1 MKRRSIALG
10 LPLLA
15 LCSASAVR
23 AGDWL
28 PAPMLPEVLLRDQ
41 RDQPVRLREL
51 IRGRLVVVNFVFGSC
66 VTVCPPQ
73 TALLREAARQIAAHP
88 VLRDV
93 LFVSL
98 TVDPLSDGP
107 LQLRQ
112 YAARFDLPVGPPV
125 RWVLLTGS
133 IDNVQKTLAP
143 FAATTSSPADH
154 PALLWLGHESRGR
167 WTRTSAL
174 NPPHML
180 IRRLEALIS

>member
-73 TALLREAARQIAAHP
+73 TALLREAARQIEAHP

>member
-28 PAPMLPEVLLRDQ
+28 PTPLLPEVLLRDQ

-73 TALLREAARQIAAHP
+73 TALLREAARQIEAHP

-112 YAARFDLPVGPPV
+112 YAARFDLPVDPPV

>member
-28 PAPMLPEVLLRDQ
+28 PTPVLPEVLLRDQ

-51 IRGRLVVVNFVFGSC
+51 ICGRLVVVNFVFGSC

-73 TALLREAARQIAAHP
+73 TALLREAARQIEAHP
-88 VLRDV
+88 ALRDV

-112 YAARFDLPVGPPV
+112 YAARFDLPVDPPV

>member
-28 PAPMLPEVLLRDQ
+28 PAPVLPDVLLRDQ
-41 RDQPVRLREL
+41 RV
-51 IRGRLVVVNFVFGSC
+51 
-66 VTVCPPQ
+66 
-73 TALLREAARQIAAHP
+73 
-88 VLRDV
+88 
-93 LFVSL
+93 
-98 TVDPLSDGP
+98 
-107 LQLRQ
+107 
-112 YAARFDLPVGPPV
+112 DLPVGPPA
-125 RWVLLTGS
+125 RWILLTGS
-133 IDNVQKTLAP
+133 VDNVKKTLAP
-143 FAATTSSPADH
+143 FDAATQRPADH

-180 IRRLEALIS
+180 IRRLEELIS